1 MEEVKKERFEMIKND
16 ELKQLL
22 LDLNAVDKKRVE
34 IIDLMTEKDKE
45 HNLLLVERQKLI
57 DKMKPIVNV
66 EFIGKLGE
74 FEVLANLDLDTDDAE
89 QIKVKIVDEQQVWLE
104 EKRKSKLPPPV
115 ENLVEEVAPVIEA

>member
-89 QIKVKIVDEQQVWLE
+89 QIKVKIVDEHQVWLE